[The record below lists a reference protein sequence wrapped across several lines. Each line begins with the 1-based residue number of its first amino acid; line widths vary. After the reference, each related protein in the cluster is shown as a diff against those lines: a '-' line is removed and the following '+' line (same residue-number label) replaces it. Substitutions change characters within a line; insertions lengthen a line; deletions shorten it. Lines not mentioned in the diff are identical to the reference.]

1 MRWED
6 LTWMEIDRID
16 RSTPVVMNL
25 AAIEQHGPHLPVSTD
40 SSIGGFFM
48 EELDRRLGAEIL
60 VLPQIKIC
68 CSSHHMDFPGTLS
81 VRHETLI
88 AYVCE
93 ILESVVAH
101 GFSNLILVNSHG
113 GNRAVGH
120 VILEKFG
127 VAHQDCNIVFLTW
140 WHLAAKKLEAIQE
153 SGFTGL
159 GHACEFE
166 TAIMMHAVPDT
177 VHAELI
183 SGQNYV
189 PGFPWADADMLV
201 SSSASH
207 YRTIKE
213 VSGGTGVLGDPSLA
227 SAEKGARITEV
238 VMEDLIEVISAV
250 RAKTKIPAKAPKK
263 YSEAK
268 FA

>member
-6 LTWMEIDRID
+6 LTWMEFERID

-48 EELDRRLGAEIL
+48 EELDRRLDEKIL
-60 VLPQIKIC
+60 VLPQVKVC

-81 VRHETLI
+81 VRHETLVS
-88 AYVCE
+88 YVGD
-93 ILESVVAH
+93 ILESVVTH
-101 GFSNLILVNSHG
+101 GFCNLILVNSHG
-113 GNRAVGH
+113 GNRAIGQ

-127 VAHQDCNIVFLTW
+127 AAHQDCNIVFLTW
-140 WHLAAKKLEAIQE
+140 WHLAARKLEAIQE

-166 TAIMMHAVPDT
+166 TALMMHAAPNT
-177 VHAELI
+177 VHTELI
-183 SGQNYV
+183 SGQNYI

-201 SSSASH
+201 SSPASH
-207 YRTIKE
+207 YRTIKD

-227 SAEKGARITEV
+227 SAEKGARITEA
-238 VMEDLIEVISAV
+238 VMEDLIEVVTAI
-250 RAKTKIPAKAPKK
+250 RAKTKRPVKAREKTSG
-263 YSEAK
+263 Y
-268 FA
+268 